1 MRRVIGLSGALL
13 TLGVLTVAPA
23 RAQDQG
29 DAPNWRDGA
38 VWQTEVDLAREAL
51 REMEAELVALE
62 LDEWKDRSVAWIE
75 ISSAS
80 EGGEEYL
87 AIPSSWH
94 VGGLDAG
101 RKVEVEL
108 ESEYDPEPKW
118 QLRYGKKQPRS
129 LTLVL
134 TDEQGTRVD
143 CSLATLMKESS
154 SGHLGVFVHTES
166 TTVHCVPRPT
176 AG

>member
-1 MRRVIGLSGALL
+1 MRRVIGRAGYLLAVAALA
-13 TLGVLTVAPA
+13 VAPA

-62 LDEWKDRSVAWIE
+62 LEEWKDRSVAWIE

-80 EGGEEYL
+80 DGGEEYL
-87 AIPSSWH
+87 AVPASWH

-118 QLRYGKKQPRS
+118 ELRYGKKQPRS

-134 TDEQGTRVD
+134 TDEQDTRVD
-143 CSLATLMKESS
+143 CALADLMKESP
-154 SGHLGVFVHTES
+154 SGYLGIFVHTES
-166 TTVHCVPRPT
+166 STVHCVPRPA